1 MSVVSPPPV
10 IPPEQDEL
18 EALIREARARQRK
31 RWLGAAALVALLAG
45 GAFAAHSITSG
56 GTTNAARAGGG
67 RALAPIKTT
76 KECGIQIAGTRILSN
91 GARVYRDPSPV
102 AMSSTVR
109 CSGQAI
115 WVVFVNGVGMMH
127 EEYVGVRSADRGR
140 TWRVVF
146 AQQPGL
152 PSRRGIDAEVGPW
165 KLAGPRDAYFVG
177 SCPACKGFG
186 TFSLSVTTDAGRT
199 FRTYRVPGR
208 GDGWLPRSIRV
219 RGNRVTI
226 RERRDAGLR
235 LRWKTV
241 TIHTA

>member
-10 IPPEQDEL
+10 IPPKHDEL
-18 EALIREARARQRK
+18 EALVREARARQRK
-31 RWLGAAALVALLAG
+31 RWLGTAALIALLAG
-45 GAFAAHSITSG
+45 GALVAHSIASG
-56 GTTNAARAGGG
+56 GRTNAAHARSKG
-67 RALAPIKTT
+67 APVKATQ
-76 KECGIQIAGTRILSN
+76 ECGIQVAGTRIRRN
-91 GARVYRDPSPV
+91 GARVYRDPSPA

-140 TWRVVF
+140 TWHVVF

-165 KLAGPRDAYFVG
+165 TLAGPRAAYFVG
-177 SCPACKGFG
+177 SCPACRGLG
-186 TFSLSVTTDAGRT
+186 TVSLSVTTDAGRT
-199 FRTYRVPGR
+199 FRRYRVPGS
-208 GDGWLPRSIRV
+208 DLWVPRSIRL
-219 RGNRVTI
+219 RGNRVAI
-226 RERRDAGLR
+226 RERRDSGLR

>member
-31 RWLGAAALVALLAG
+31 RWLGAAALVAFLAG

-56 GTTNAARAGGG
+56 GSTNAVRADDGN
-67 RALAPIKTT
+67 APVRTT
-76 KECGIQIAGTRILSN
+76 KKCGIQVAGTRILRN

-102 AMSSTVR
+102 AMSDTVR

-140 TWRVVF
+140 TWHVVF

-165 KLAGPRDAYFVG
+165 KLAGPRVAYFVG
-177 SCPACKGFG
+177 SCPACGGFG
-186 TFSLSVTTDAGRT
+186 TVSLSVTTDAGRT
-199 FRTYRVPGR
+199 FRRYRVPGS
-208 GDGWLPRSIRV
+208 DSWVPRSIRV
-219 RGNRVTI
+219 RGNRVSI
-226 RERRDAGLR
+226 RERRDAGLH